1 MKRNAA
7 KKVLTLI
14 ISAVVA
20 VSFAT
25 SAVAKSRDSVQLVT
39 AAYKEWVTAE
49 GRTLTDRV
57 RILLRPNMIV
67 VNLTHELGTTKLIY
81 SSDGTVF
88 LGELSEVAE
97 TSARDKCRLRIR
109 CRSGAK
115 KRQQPTIASFEEQ
128 IAQQQEEAENAEEGS
143 ESEDPDANED
153 DTSDDEDAGD
163 DDEDPDKSPNNG
175 KGPGNGKVSG

>member
-7 KKVLTLI
+7 KKVFTLI

-20 VSFAT
+20 ISFAT
-25 SAVAKSRDSVQLVT
+25 SAVAKSRESAQLVT
-39 AAYKEWVTAE
+39 AAYKEWVTTE

-81 SSDGTVF
+81 SADGTVF
-88 LGELSEVAE
+88 LGELSEVAG

-128 IAQQQEEAENAEEGS
+128 IAQQQEEAE
-143 ESEDPDANED
+143 SEDPDANED
-153 DTSDDEDAGD
+153 ESSDDDDDDAGD
-163 DDEDPDKSPNNG
+163 DDEDSEKSPNNG
-175 KGPGNGKVSG
+175 KGHGKGKGPG